1 MVRFWVF
8 HLRTFIPNVFA
19 NLVRKGLCPWV
30 GIFNLEKSCL
40 NFVKFLFESI
50 FFMKSV
56 GFVNCKSLFQIFCKS
71 YSQEFVSLSC
81 FISNASI
88 IQLRIFFFSMIYHLH
103 INLKKYYTLLYLGK
117 LKNNI
122 KKAVYWKIHR
132 ICIN

>member
-1 MVRFWVF
+1 MSLSWFVSNASIFQWR
-8 HLRTFIPNVFA
+8 
-19 NLVRKGLCPWV
+19 
-30 GIFNLEKSCL
+30 IFNLEKSCL

-56 GFVNCKSLFQIFCKS
+56 EFVNCKSLFQIFCKS

-88 IQLRIFFFSMIYHLH
+88 IQLRIFFFFSMIYHLH

-122 KKAVYWKIHR
+122 KQ
-132 ICIN
+132 CIGKYIGFALIRS

>member
-1 MVRFWVF
+1 MSLSWFVSNASIFQWR
-8 HLRTFIPNVFA
+8 
-19 NLVRKGLCPWV
+19 
-30 GIFNLEKSCL
+30 IFNLEKSCL
-40 NFVKFLFESI
+40 NFVKILFESI

-56 GFVNCKSLFQIFCKS
+56 EFVNCKSLFQIFCKS

-88 IQLRIFFFSMIYHLH
+88 IQLRIFFFFSMIYHLH

-122 KKAVYWKIHR
+122 KQ
-132 ICIN
+132 CIGKYIGFALIRS